1 MKIVAFAAS
10 TSTQSINKKLVTYA
24 ASLIEGATVEVL
36 DLNAFNAP
44 LYSADHETQHGHP
57 EQAKAFLSKLNGA
70 DAILISF
77 AEHNGSYAAA
87 YKSLFDWSSRIQ
99 KKVFDGKP
107 VVALSTS
114 PGPGGAKSVLA
125 TATTSLPFFGATV
138 KASLSVPSFHDN
150 FDVAAGRLS
159 NAELDA
165 QLKAAVATL
174 TA

>member
-10 TSTQSINKKLVTYA
+10 NSTQSINKQLVTYA
-24 ASLIEGATVEVL
+24 ASLIDGATVEVL

-44 LYSADHETQHGHP
+44 IYSADHEAQHGHP
-57 EQAKAFLSKLNGA
+57 EQAKEFLSKLNGA
-70 DAILISF
+70 DAIVISF
-77 AEHNGSYAAA
+77 AEHNGSYSAA

-107 VVALSTS
+107 VVALATS

-125 TATTSLPFFGATV
+125 AATASLPFFGAAV
-138 KASLSVPSFHDN
+138 KASLSVPSFQSN
-150 FDVAAGRLS
+150 FDVAVGRLS
-159 NAELDA
+159 NPELDA

-174 TA
+174 IA